1 MTTKTYGEVLFWASS
16 FLNEKKKER
25 EAAEYLLGRRLG
37 WNKTEVLM
45 HLRKP
50 MPMEQEAQFIE
61 DIKAFEAGYPA
72 QYIIGSEEFYG
83 REFNVTPA
91 TLIPRPE
98 TEELIEL
105 CLKNNQEKEF
115 ITVVD
120 VGTGT
125 GIIAITLKKLKPTWR
140 VIAIDISEEA
150 LEVARQNAQK
160 HQVSIEFMQG
170 DLLGSLVEADE
181 TVDIVISN
189 PPYISEDEWEDMD
202 ESVREY
208 EPKQA
213 LFADNNGLL
222 CYEQMIPQIKDVL
235 AIEGRVYFEFGFK
248 QGRAIQ
254 QLYQEAFTTKKVMI
268 YQDLNGQDRMLEMK

>member
-1 MTTKTYGEVLFWASS
+1 MSSKTYGEVLFWASS
-16 FLNEKKKER
+16 FLTEKNKER

-45 HLRKP
+45 HLRQP
-50 MPMEQEAQFIE
+50 MPLDQEKQFVA
-61 DIKAFEAGYPA
+61 DIKEFESGYPA

-83 REFNVTPA
+83 REFMVTPA

-105 CLKNNQEKEF
+105 CLKHHGDKEF
-115 ITVVD
+115 LTVVD

-140 VIAIDISEEA
+140 VLAVDISEEA
-150 LEVARQNAQK
+150 LVVARQNAK
-160 HQVSIEFMQG
+160 THGADVEFIQG
-170 DLLGSLVEADE
+170 DLLTPLIIASE
-181 TVDIVISN
+181 TVDMVISN
-189 PPYISEDEWEDMD
+189 PPYISESEWDDMD

-213 LFADNNGLL
+213 LFAENDGLL
-222 CYEQMIPQIKDVL
+222 CYQQMTEQIKQVL
-235 AIEGRVYFEFGFK
+235 SIEGSVYFEFGFR

-254 QLYQEAFTTKKVMI
+254 QMYQEAFPTKKVLI
-268 YQDLNGQDRMLEMK
+268 YQDLYGQDRMLEMK

>member
-1 MTTKTYGEVLFWASS
+1 MSSKTYGEVLFWASS
-16 FLNEKKKER
+16 FLTEKNKER

-37 WNKTEVLM
+37 WSKTEVLM

-50 MPMEQEAQFIE
+50 MPSEQQEQYIE
-61 DIKAFEAGYPA
+61 DIKVFEAGYPA

-83 REFNVTPA
+83 REFKVTPA

-105 CLKNNQEKEF
+105 CMKNHGDKECL
-115 ITVVD
+115 TVVD

-140 VIAIDISEEA
+140 VLAVDISEEA
-150 LEVARQNAQK
+150 LIVARENAK
-160 HQVSIEFMQG
+160 THGAEVEFMQG
-170 DLLGSLVEADE
+170 DLLMPLIKAGE

-189 PPYISEDEWEDMD
+189 PPYISEDEWDEMD
-202 ESVREY
+202 ESVRQH

-213 LFADNNGLL
+213 LFAENDGLL
-222 CYEQMIPQIKDVL
+222 CYQQMTEQIKQVL
-235 AIEGRVYFEFGFK
+235 SIEGSVYFEYGFR

-254 QLYQEAFTTKKVMI
+254 QMYQEAFPTKKVLI
-268 YQDLNGQDRMLEMK
+268 YQDLNGLDRMLEMK